1 MNYREFGKTGE
12 KISAIG
18 FGCMRLP
25 EYESSDGK
33 KHVDLEKSDLMIK
46 TAFEKEM
53 QKHRLILTKM
63 QKKDL
68 TPRKFK

>member
-25 EYESSDGK
+25 EYEENGK
-33 KHVDLEKSDLMIK
+33 MHVDLEKSDLMIK
-46 TAFEKEM
+46 TAYEKG
-53 QKHRLILTKM
+53 INYFDTA
-63 QKKDL
+63 
-68 TPRKFK
+68 PYY